1 MDCGLVASRWR
12 RNNRVSVA
20 GDGNGST
27 VETVPVVAT
36 PSTVL
41 GGEPRNVQQ
50 RGGGEENRPG
60 W

>member
-12 RNNRVSVA
+12 RNNCVIVA

-27 VETVPVVAT
+27 AETVPVVAT

-41 GGEPRNVQQ
+41 GGDPRNVQ
-50 RGGGEENRPG
+50 
-60 W
+60 